1 MMEKATLAAALA
13 LALCAVGTPALA
25 LDNRPMSNPRC
36 ECMCDAPSFAEP
48 IMIQNNAGLSC
59 SAFSN
64 RACNME
70 NPDTGLIVTGR
81 TIACTPDQNWVVI
94 TDDRL
99 NNTFTATG
107 NPQVPQQQVAPQG
120 TFGQ

>member
-1 MMEKATLAAALA
+1 MEKPTLAAALA
-13 LALCAVGTPALA
+13 LALAATGTPALA
-25 LDNRPMSNPRC
+25 LDNSPITNPRC
-36 ECMCDAPSFAEP
+36 ECMCDAPSFAAP
-48 IMIQNNAGLSC
+48 IMIQNNGLSC
-59 SAFSN
+59 MAFNN

-81 TIACTPDQNWVVI
+81 TDACTPDQDWVVI

-99 NNTFTATG
+99 NNTFTTPG
-107 NPQVPQQQVAPQG
+107 NPQVPQLQVAPQG